1 VEFVA
6 GYSETWHD
14 VDQLI
19 LNLCF
24 DGGSQLKLYM
34 NFILPQRAAEPN
46 NQTDRKIHKKI
57 KHRYIYKKKTMTED

>member
-46 NQTDRKIHKKI
+46 NQTDSKIHKK
-57 KHRYIYKKKTMTED
+57 